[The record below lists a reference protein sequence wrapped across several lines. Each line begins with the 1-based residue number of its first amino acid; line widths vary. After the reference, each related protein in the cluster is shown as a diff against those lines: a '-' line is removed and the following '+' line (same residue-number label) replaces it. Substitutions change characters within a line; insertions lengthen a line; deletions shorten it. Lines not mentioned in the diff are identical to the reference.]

1 MDRWG
6 RSVNATLK
14 LFPLLT
20 PTLNNC
26 KRIGYLEEIGVTE
39 RRAQREDVLPLGVL
53 RHRLRHTGFYH
64 WKQEQKTACTSWRH
78 EITFSMTS
86 LINRPIAWRH
96 TVMSFSYTVLLKF
109 YSFSYHI
116 QLIDVLLK
124 EFHNPEMTQFHHV
137 IQDEPRLMVIRVRS
151 VDQSGDF

>member
-39 RRAQREDVLPLGVL
+39 RRAQREDVLSLGVL
-53 RHRLRHTGFYH
+53 RHRLRHARFYH
-64 WKQEQKTACTSWRH
+64 
-78 EITFSMTS
+78 
-86 LINRPIAWRH
+86 
-96 TVMSFSYTVLLKF
+96 
-109 YSFSYHI
+109 
-116 QLIDVLLK
+116 
-124 EFHNPEMTQFHHV
+124 
-137 IQDEPRLMVIRVRS
+137 
-151 VDQSGDF
+151 